1 MPHAGAVEAR
11 YEKVEKNQ
19 GGTQVRPLPAESV
32 AAGQR
37 IALPDGRNYATVS
50 GVQVEDDDFGV
61 PALVVATLANGGT
74 LRMASGSV
82 VSVEGTEGVPAAP
95 AVAADDGSPEELVAQ
110 VAALHPGSDRVA
122 QLADRLT
129 RGINFKSGS
138 NLQDLRD
145 LALTL
150 FVDRGDLENALKAA
164 DLLTGLGFD
173 GNFGRWKWIES
184 ALAMAAYLTRED
196 EARSEAYSEALRVAD
211 EAETDPLRAKLNA
224 QMRQR
229 QLNDPNL
236 YDPEILRATAA
247 GDRSAEKDWRVL
259 RLGALLYLR
268 AHGGSETLSR
278 EVLDRRIANEL
289 NAVAGLAGAS

>member
-1 MPHAGAVEAR
+1 M
-11 YEKVEKNQ
+11 EKNTLQ
-19 GGTQVRPLPAESV
+19 ARPVVAEAV

-37 IALPDGRNYATVS
+37 IALPDGS
-50 GVQVEDDDFGV
+50 GYVEVGSVDIESDDFGV
-61 PALVVATLANGGT
+61 PAVVVATLAGGRT
-74 LRMASGSV
+74 LRIASGSV
-82 VSVEGTEGVPAAP
+82 VSVEAAGGAPLVP

-110 VAALHPGSDRVA
+110 VAVLHPGSERVGE
-122 QLADRLT
+122 LAERLA

-138 NLQDLRD
+138 NLQDLHD

-150 FVDRGDLENALKAA
+150 FVDRGDTDSALKTA
-164 DLLTGLGFD
+164 DLLTDLGFD

-184 ALAMAAYLTRED
+184 ALAMAAYLTRGD
-196 EARSEAYSEALRVAD
+196 EARSAAYSAALRVAD
-211 EAETDPLRAKLNA
+211 ESETDPLRAKVNA
-224 QMRQR
+224 AVRQR

-247 GDRSAEKDWRVL
+247 GNRAAEKDWRVL
-259 RLGALLYLR
+259 RLGVLLYLR

-289 NAVAGLAGAS
+289 SAVAGLASAS

>member
-1 MPHAGAVEAR
+1 M
-11 YEKVEKNQ
+11 EKINKLA
-19 GGTQVRPLPAESV
+19 RPLPAEAV

-37 IALPDGRNYATVS
+37 IALPDGTGYTEVT
-50 GVQVEDDDFGV
+50 GVEVESDDFGV
-61 PALVVATLANGGT
+61 PALVVASLAGGGT
-74 LRMASGSV
+74 LRLASGSI
-82 VSVEGTEGVPAAP
+82 VSVEAAGTPVAP

-110 VAALHPGSDRVA
+110 VAALHAGSPRVA
-122 QLADRLT
+122 ELAERLA

-138 NLQDLRD
+138 NLQDLHD

-150 FVDRGDLENALKAA
+150 FVDRGDAAGALKTA

-173 GNFGRWKWIES
+173 GNFGRWKWVES
-184 ALAMAAYLTRED
+184 ALAMAAYLTRDD
-196 EARSEAYSEALRVAD
+196 EPRSAAYSAALRVAD

-229 QLNDPNL
+229 QLNNPNL

-247 GDRSAEKDWRVL
+247 GDRAAEKDWRVL

-268 AHGGSETLSR
+268 AHGGSETLAR

-289 NAVAGLAGAS
+289 NAVAALSNAS

>member
-1 MPHAGAVEAR
+1 M
-11 YEKVEKNQ
+11 EKIS
-19 GGTQVRPLPAESV
+19 GGTQVRPLPAGSV

-37 IALPDGRNYATVS
+37 IALPDGTTYATVS
-50 GVQVEDDDFGV
+50 RVQVENDDFGI
-61 PALVVATLANGGT
+61 PAVVVATLADGGS

-82 VSVEGTEGVPAAP
+82 VSVESAEAASAAP

-122 QLADRLT
+122 QLADRLM

-150 FVDRGDLENALKAA
+150 FVDRGDLDNALKTA

-184 ALAMAAYLTRED
+184 ALAMASYLTRED

-289 NAVAGLAGAS
+289 SAVAGLSGAS

>member
-1 MPHAGAVEAR
+1 
-11 YEKVEKNQ
+11 VEKNSMQ
-19 GGTQVRPLPAESV
+19 TRPLPAEAV

-37 IALPDGRNYATVS
+37 IALPGGSGYAEVS
-50 GVQVEDDDFGV
+50 AVEVESDDFGV
-61 PALVVATLANGGT
+61 PAVVIASLADGGT
-74 LRMASGSV
+74 LRIASGSA
-82 VSVEGTEGVPAAP
+82 VSVEAAPGAPVAP

-110 VAALHPGSDRVA
+110 VAALHVGSARVTE
-122 QLADRLT
+122 LAERLA
-129 RGINFKSGS
+129 RGINIKSGS
-138 NLQDLRD
+138 NLQDLHD

-150 FVDRGDLENALKAA
+150 FVDRGDTDGALRTA

-196 EARSEAYSEALRVAD
+196 EARSAAYSEALRVAD

-224 QMRQR
+224 RVRQR

-247 GDRSAEKDWRVL
+247 GDRKAEKDWRVL

-268 AHGGSETLSR
+268 AHGGSETLAR

-289 NAVAGLAGAS
+289 SAVAGLSASS

>member
-1 MPHAGAVEAR
+1 
-11 YEKVEKNQ
+11 VEKNT
-19 GGTQVRPLPAESV
+19 GGTQVRPLPAGSV
-32 AAGQR
+32 TAGQR
-37 IALPDGRNYATVS
+37 IALPDGTSYATVS
-50 GVQVEDDDFGV
+50 GVQVENDDFGT
-61 PALVVATLANGGT
+61 PALVIATLADGGT
-74 LRMASGSV
+74 VRMASGSV
-82 VSVEGTEGVPAAP
+82 ISVEGADDAPAAP

-110 VAALHPGSDRVA
+110 VAALHPDSDRVA
-122 QLADRLT
+122 ELADRLT

-150 FVDRGDLENALKAA
+150 FVDRGDLDNALKTA
-164 DLLTGLGFD
+164 DLLTDLGFD

-196 EARSEAYSEALRVAD
+196 AARSEAYSEALRVAD
-211 EAETDPLRAKLNA
+211 DAETDPLRAKLNA
-224 QMRQR
+224 RLRQR

-236 YDPEILRATAA
+236 YDPEILRATGS
-247 GDRSAEKDWRVL
+247 GDRAAEKDWRVL

-289 NAVAGLAGAS
+289 NAVAGLSTAS